1 MNKIPIVF
9 TFDKRIIPAAS
20 IAIKSLAESADCD
33 TIYDIYILHSD
44 IELKYQKEISKL
56 TDKTRHTVSFKYVDS
71 KIFKNYKK
79 SSHSWSEIVYYRL
92 LIADYLPMLDKAIY
106 SDCDV
111 FFKQDLSEVYNVN
124 IENYEIAAVAAEKNT
139 KDAIGH
145 KYFPENQNEFI
156 YWSGFLVL
164 NCKKIREENYFEKFQ
179 TTALKFKDRLRFFDL
194 DVINITCNNI
204 FSLPFKY
211 CTLESVYEYS
221 DIEKAKEYKY
231 LKEVYTKEELNEA
244 KNHPAIIHYAGEL
257 GKPWRR
263 KKIPAY
269 YKKMIIELPH
279 GLKKFTFRD
288 FRKRLFSKL

>member
-20 IAIKSLAESADCD
+20 IAIKSLVESADCD

-164 NCKKIREENYFEKFQ
+164 NCKKIREENYFEN
-179 TTALKFKDRLRFFDL
+179 ASRCRVISNLYNLKDNYSDLGKIIKIEEPEYKTVYEAKVEILDEAEKRYLRE
-194 DVINITCNNI
+194 VIRPYKTVKYINKSTYGGGKKAAVTITVIDIDGDNWEI
-204 FSLPFKY
+204 QLPPFETRNMYKNMKEDKEY
-211 CTLESVYEYS
+211 TLE
-221 DIEKAKEYKY
+221 
-231 LKEVYTKEELNEA
+231 
-244 KNHPAIIHYAGEL
+244 EL
-257 GKPWRR
+257 G
-263 KKIPAY
+263 
-269 YKKMIIELPH
+269 L
-279 GLKKFTFRD
+279 
-288 FRKRLFSKL
+288 